1 MQIDNIKV
9 LLENEGIKGTI
20 TIGSLLDADCIGL
33 FATAGQTPIMYFD
46 NTVLEKPG
54 IQVLV
59 KNKSYEKAYETI
71 REIYKILNKQV
82 GFNPSQSPFYIG
94 RSENGYAE
102 FSVNYIV
109 YIEEN

>member
-1 MQIDNIKV
+1 MRK
-9 LLENEGIKGTI
+9 K
-20 TIGSLLDADCIGL
+20 
-33 FATAGQTPIMYFD
+33 
-46 NTVLEKPG
+46 
-54 IQVLV
+54 
-59 KNKSYEKAYETI
+59 
-71 REIYKILNKQV
+71 IYKILNKQV